1 MRDIK
6 DHYRQLLGLDA
17 DWTVLEV
24 DLDLEAGRVRI
35 ILDWDRS
42 RDGPCGE
49 CGQRSVFYD
58 TRPEREWRHLDTMQY
73 ETVIVAE
80 PPRCRCASCG
90 VRTMRLPWAAAGS
103 RFTLIFE
110 AFAIE
115 LLLRMKNVKA
125 ASAQLRLSWDN
136 LATLRKSAVERGLVR
151 RNEEKDDILYAG
163 VDEKSFLSGQNYVTV
178 VTDPVGGRVL
188 EVEPGRDTAAAA
200 KALRNAIAEQKRA
213 GVAGVIMDFW
223 EPFARAA
230 AEVFPQADIVHDKFH
245 VSGYLNKA
253 VDQVRRAEHRSLL
266 RDGRDD
272 LKGEKFL
279 FLKDPGGWKQEEE
292 QTFRRLEAAGL
303 KTARAW
309 HLKELFIW
317 FWVQR
322 DRALADGFFTRWW
335 RRARLS
341 KLAPV
346 KAVAQTLKRHR
357 PGLLNYIDHPL
368 TNAVA
373 EGMNSVIQ
381 SLKHTARGFRSAANY
396 RIAILFHCGKLSML
410 PAGSHSKP

>member
-1 MRDIK
+1 MHERPQ
-6 DHYRQLLGLDA
+6 RSLPA
-17 DWTVLEV
+17 VARTVLDI

-35 ILDWDRS
+35 MLDWDRT
-42 RDGPCGE
+42 RAGPCGE
-49 CGQRSVFYD
+49 CGQQSEFYD
-58 TRPEREWRHLDTMQY
+58 TRPEREWRHLDTMQFD
-73 ETVIVAE
+73 TVVVAE
-80 PPRCRCASCG
+80 PPRCRCVKCG
-90 VRTMRLPWAAAGS
+90 VRTMRLPWAEPGS
-103 RFTLIFE
+103 RFTLMFE
-110 AFAIE
+110 AFAIQ
-115 LLLRMKNVKA
+115 LLLRMKSVKA
-125 ASAQLRLSWDN
+125 ACAQLRLSWDS
-136 LATLRKSAVERGLVR
+136 LAALRRAAVQRGLQR
-151 RNEEKDDILYAG
+151 RNEETDDILYAG
-163 VDEKSFLSGQNYVTV
+163 IDEKSFLSGQNYVTV

-188 EVEPGRDTAAAA
+188 EVEPGRDTEAAA
-200 KALRNAIAEQKRA
+200 KALREAIPEQKRA

-223 EPFARAA
+223 EPFASAA
-230 AEVFPQADIVHDKFH
+230 AQVFPEAEVVHDKFH

-253 VDQVRRAEHRSLL
+253 VDQVRRTEHRSLL
-266 RDGRDD
+266 REGRSD
-272 LKGEKFL
+272 LKGEKYL
-279 FLKDPGGWKQEEE
+279 FLKDPGGWKLEEE

-309 HLKELFIW
+309 HLKELFSW

-322 DRALADGFFTRWW
+322 DRAQADTFFTRWW

-368 TNAVA
+368 ANAVA
-373 EGMNSVIQ
+373 ESMNSVIQ

-410 PAGSHSKP
+410 PAGSHTIP